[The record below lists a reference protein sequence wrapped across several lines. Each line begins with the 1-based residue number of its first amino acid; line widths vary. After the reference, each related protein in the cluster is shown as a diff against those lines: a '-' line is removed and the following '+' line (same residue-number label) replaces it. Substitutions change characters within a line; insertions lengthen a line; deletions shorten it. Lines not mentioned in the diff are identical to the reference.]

1 MVTVNKKPDE
11 KNKSQSESDIQKQ
24 DNVRDILQVGNQFR

>member
-11 KNKSQSESDIQKQ
+11 QNKSQNESDIQKR
-24 DNVRDILQVGNQFR
+24 DNVRDILQVGKQFR

>member
-11 KNKSQSESDIQKQ
+11 KKKSQKESDIQKR
-24 DNVRDILQVGNQFR
+24 DNVRDILQVGKQFR